1 MRKNR
6 ISVQQLFDA
15 NKDLPLCLA
24 GGQENIYNPIESLQI
39 IEDAYDLT
47 QPLYYTLVYLSKG
60 IFSPDKTFLLK
71 LLTKCVTDG
80 AGAILIREDFL
91 SKQSFDIIYD
101 FCEKNKLPFITI
113 DALNNV
119 SSILNSLY
127 VFINASNE
135 KNRQLFHA
143 VKDAVSFPE
152 KINRY
157 MPVFK
162 SYGFREEDS
171 YLVVTIQLDEEMTR
185 NQKQLQNCVLS
196 IESMLLRNGDRSFI
210 LRFDDHFFI
219 LLSNYTINEARF
231 IINQIH
237 QICQNF
243 NIQYIGSAGNLLVGM
258 NQINKSFMQAQAINR
273 INLAKGIKNQI
284 VVFFDLG
291 IEKLVLSDINNDF
304 FRDIYMNTYEKLLNY
319 DASQNTDLV
328 SLVEAY
334 LDSDSNITNTSKR
347 LFIHRNTV
355 SYKLHQIEN
364 IINMPIEKSTTKIF
378 LYIAQCMYRINTLK
392 EQE

>member
-1 MRKNR
+1 
-6 ISVQQLFDA
+6 
-15 NKDLPLCLA
+15 
-24 GGQENIYNPIESLQI
+24 
-39 IEDAYDLT
+39 
-47 QPLYYTLVYLSKG
+47 
-60 IFSPDKTFLLK
+60 
-71 LLTKCVTDG
+71 
-80 AGAILIREDFL
+80 
-91 SKQSFDIIYD
+91 
-101 FCEKNKLPFITI
+101 
-113 DALNNV
+113 
-119 SSILNSLY
+119 
-127 VFINASNE
+127 
-135 KNRQLFHA
+135 
-143 VKDAVSFPE
+143 
-152 KINRY
+152 

-219 LLSNYTINEARF
+219 LLSNYTINEARS

-304 FRDIYMNTYEKLLNY
+304 FKDIYMNTYEKLLNY